1 MHAIILIS
9 AISAINCD
17 FNQTVNNT
25 LNTMKIAADHK
36 QQGFQAVQTMLEN
49 DIINCADTYSYEEI
63 QIIFKLIRRSELLK
77 RGIWG
82 QNLTKMGG
90 FYRSFRAY

>member
-1 MHAIILIS
+1 MNTIILLA
-9 AISAINCD
+9 AISATPCD

-49 DIINCADTYSYEEI
+49 DVINCADTYSYEEI
-63 QIIFKLIRRSELLK
+63 QIIFKLIRRAETLK
-77 RGIWG
+77 
-82 QNLTKMGG
+82 
-90 FYRSFRAY
+90 SS